1 MRDAGVAKSGGCDW
15 SDCRAIGVP
24 GTWLETTVGALL
36 AYTVKSIVCCQMYL
50 RIVTYKIGP
59 AG

>member
-1 MRDAGVAKSGGCDW
+1 MRDAGVVKSEGCDW
-15 SDCRAIGVP
+15 LYCRAIRAP
-24 GTWLETTVGALL
+24 GTWLETSVGALL